1 MPVSRKSKKMKKS
14 SKFSKSSK
22 YNKKNVLQKKRKT
35 MKIMNGSGSCS
46 SGNKML
52 PIQNGGERINNP
64 KDLERYKKRVEKQL
78 KSQGYDI
85 DTFRFKIY
93 QIDKNKGPNY
103 VLPENDTVIDDAVFI
118 TISLLQ
124 EHHFNFNKYYYQIM
138 YPTDYELQ
146 NYRGPRFYTRNE
158 HARAEQILA
167 GQIGQPPYELEEL
180 EPYAGADT
188 MTFQYPFTP
197 RVPTPTPPPE
207 EEMYYN

>member
-1 MPVSRKSKKMKKS
+1 MKKS

-52 PIQNGGERINNP
+52 PIQNGGNIITNNSQF
-64 KDLERYKKRVEKQL
+64 EIYKRSLQR
-78 KSQGYDI
+78 QGYNL
-85 DTFRFKIY
+85 DTYRFKIY
-93 QIDKNKGPNY
+93 QIDKNKGPDY
-103 VLPENDTVIDDAVFI
+103 DLDENDTVIDDAVFI

-124 EHHFNFNKYYYQIM
+124 EHLFNFKKYNYQIKI
-138 YPTDYELQ
+138 PSDYELQ

-180 EPYAGADT
+180 EPYAGEDT
-188 MTFQYPFTP
+188 MTFQYPFRP
-197 RVPTPTPPPE
+197 IVPQTPPQE
-207 EEMYYN
+207 EGEMYYN